1 MDRTIEPH
9 LEIAGLKKFVDG
21 NVLVPDKEDV
31 ELWLDFCAAHLLTFM
46 VISRDANM
54 RGKSG
59 GGGGWKS
66 SNAKS
71 TEGADHG
78 KSAKGD
84 DRGGG
89 GSHREGRRFYICDAP
104 DHLSY
109 DCPGRDESDDDRD
122 ANRRKGD
129 GGRRRPDN
137 QPRKEKQASNTSST
151 KDAESSGGNARGE
164 EAWCSMVGVVEMTIS
179 LALEVGEDSKA
190 VAAAVHDNPSI
201 VGTVALQGEARKQ
214 VLVPDVL
221 YIPGVHANLL
231 SAGQL
236 KENGVKIQDDGGEM
250 LLMSSAGDKS
260 DVLVAFEKWL
270 KAVERQTSKTV
281 KMLRSD
287 RGGEFLGRAF
297 TDLVEDKGILHN
309 LTCPYTLQ
317 QNGMA
322 EREMRT
328 VVEAVRMMLLHMGVK
343 HQWWHLALRQAFWYM
358 VLEQRR
364 GGKLAPKAHWGLHLG
379 VSAESKGWEVLDL
392 TDNKV
397 VTTVEAIFYETLSME
412 IWKVEYGSAST
423 RTPSTPPTN
432 SSSVHPPLLVADDE
446 LDEDDTDDVTPS
458 PPPLFQGSSSAA
470 GDEGR
475 LGASPAAPT
484 SCIASGQRDA

>member
-1 MDRTIEPH
+1 MSSRSTKFAEVCETLRRRANFRLGGFGKVLLAERHHVVDGVYLAKLTTRFLPGTCAMCLAVKPSTCTYLVGAHICADRQHVTADSYLRLQIVTCDCSAGRPRAVQRWQFTLLQRWQAALLLRWQISPLLVAMVDPVVEAGVEDTLHAREAGVRACHEFGAYGEADLEILLLGTHAQWAREHSPPCAEADGASASPQLVHNEAAGRSTRLDRMDRTIEPH

-201 VGTVALQGEARKQ
+201 VLLDSGCSHLRRHAAERRRAQRPWLQRGTSERRRQR
-214 VLVPDVL
+214 
-221 YIPGVHANLL
+221 HRC
-231 SAGQL
+231 SA
-236 KENGVKIQDDGGEM
+236 
-250 LLMSSAGDKS
+250 
-260 DVLVAFEKWL
+260 
-270 KAVERQTSKTV
+270 
-281 KMLRSD
+281 
-287 RGGEFLGRAF
+287 RGGQEAGPCPRC
-297 TDLVEDKGILHN
+297 TLHSG
-309 LTCPYTLQ
+309 C
-317 QNGMA
+317 A
-322 EREMRT
+322 REPT
-328 VVEAVRMMLLHMGVK
+328 VC
-343 HQWWHLALRQAFWYM
+343 W
-358 VLEQRR
+358 
-364 GGKLAPKAHWGLHLG
+364 
-379 VSAESKGWEVLDL
+379 
-392 TDNKV
+392 
-397 VTTVEAIFYETLSME
+397 
-412 IWKVEYGSAST
+412 
-423 RTPSTPPTN
+423 
-432 SSSVHPPLLVADDE
+432 
-446 LDEDDTDDVTPS
+446 
-458 PPPLFQGSSSAA
+458 
-470 GDEGR
+470 
-475 LGASPAAPT
+475 PA
-484 SCIASGQRDA
+484 